1 MESYEELR
9 TKLRNTQTNQN
20 LQETNKQKDWNNIKN
35 DLKMRNC
42 HMNYF

>member
-9 TKLRNTQTNQN
+9 TKLRNTQINQN
-20 LQETNKQKDWNNIKN
+20 LQQTNKQKDWNNIKN
-35 DLKMRNC
+35 DLKMINC